1 MTDVV
6 FMCLVVALAVG
17 SWLAYFFWGNI
28 EAVFRK
34 KTFEDSNRYN
44 MVTFLIMGIAGVVF
58 IILFNNP
65 PAAVLAAVLIY
76 SFRKRQLEIKEM
88 ERKALL
94 EEQGEVALQIISSLY
109 DTKGDILAA
118 FEGAADSVPPP
129 MSDELRRVV
138 IEYRAG
144 KSINEALT
152 DFMERVDNRDFE
164 ILCKGIMLSEK
175 YGTDTT
181 AVVREVAEII
191 RDRIVLREE
200 LKNELRG
207 QKLTIDVFLIAIPVV
222 AALLYVFSPEA
233 RHTIT
238 STTVG
243 KVIMMILVCIEYA
256 AWRLTRGQWVVE
268 EL

>member
-1 MTDVV
+1 
-6 FMCLVVALAVG
+6 
-17 SWLAYFFWGNI
+17 
-28 EAVFRK
+28 
-34 KTFEDSNRYN
+34 
-44 MVTFLIMGIAGVVF
+44 
-58 IILFNNP
+58 
-65 PAAVLAAVLIY
+65 
-76 SFRKRQLEIKEM
+76 
-88 ERKALL
+88 
-94 EEQGEVALQIISSLY
+94 
-109 DTKGDILAA
+109 
-118 FEGAADSVPPP
+118 
-129 MSDELRRVV
+129 
-138 IEYRAG
+138 
-144 KSINEALT
+144 
-152 DFMERVDNRDFE
+152 MERVDNRDFE

-222 AALLYVFSPEA
+222 AALLYIFSPEA

-256 AWRLTRGQWVVE
+256 AWRLTRGQWVEE